1 MRGLTHLTAAVAAT
15 GALALIPLA
24 AASTTAASAA
34 STSASSVINAG
45 SSTPSADWAGYVD
58 TMKHPGGYNQF
69 KGVTATF
76 TVRGVNCSKSV
87 IGGPRWPAGTPG
99 HKYYSAAS
107 FWVGLDGTST
117 DSQRLEQAGIGAT
130 CASKTASA
138 QYYGW
143 WQMTPNEGN
152 QQVTLTSSKGAKGTV
167 RAGDVVTV
175 FVWDTDGVTPNSP
188 KWGNPADAGYTY
200 SVSIQDKT
208 RGISWYKNGLRPDQN
223 GLPHGSR
230 APDRTA
236 EVITEAVSNGPYAN
250 AKYTIGLADMG
261 TVSYTHAM
269 LSAYDTGWI
278 YAQQL
283 ASNHYWTA
291 AKYSVDVPRDLIGTT
306 ALTPGNEESSFSTYW
321 NYTK

>member
-1 MRGLTHLTAAVAAT
+1 MRCLTYLAAAIMAT

-58 TMKHPGGYNQF
+58 TMNHPGGYNQF
-69 KGVTATF
+69 KSVRATF
-76 TVRGVNCSKSV
+76 TVPGINCSKSV
-87 IGGPRWPAGTPG
+87 IGGKPWPAGTPG
-99 HKYYSAAS
+99 HKYWSAAG
-107 FWVGLDGTST
+107 FWVGLDGSLT
-117 DSQRLEQAGIGAT
+117 DSQRLEQAGITGYCTGPKAY
-130 CASKTASA
+130 A
-138 QYYGW
+138 QYEAWY
-143 WQMTPNEGN
+143 QMTPR
-152 QQVTLTSSKGAKGTV
+152 KY
-167 RAGDVVTV
+167 VTV
-175 FVWDTDGVTPNSP
+175 PLAVRVGDRITVTVWDTDGVTPQSP
-188 KWGNPADAGYTY
+188 KWGDPKYAGYSY
-200 SVSIQDKT
+200 SVDIQDTT
-208 RGISWYKNGLRPDQN
+208 RNTSWYRNGLRPDQN

-236 EVITEAVSNGPYAN
+236 EVITEAVSYGPYAN

-269 LSAYDTGWI
+269 VSAYDTGWI

-291 AKYSVDVPRDLIGTT
+291 AKYSVNVPRNLIGTT

-321 NYTK
+321 NYAK